1 MEAFQKMDPLPDGT
15 WDTFDEVTN
24 FRESPVWKFM
34 SELSTTPETW
44 SILSRAEKDEH
55 FYRRIQYVTVKRN
68 QDNAYE
74 Y

>member
-1 MEAFQKMDPLPDGT
+1 MDPLPDGT

-74 Y
+74 D